1 MPVEAPPI
9 SYANIESAAQQ
20 LNGIANITP
29 IFTSRTVDRLTR
41 AQVFFKAESFQRTGS
56 FKFRGAY
63 NTLSRLSAAQRQ
75 LEIAT
80 ISSGNHGQAIA
91 LSAQLLGLS
100 ATVLMPKE
108 APEVKKQAVRD
119 YGARVQL
126 CDYSQVTTAQL
137 LQQIAENPQQL
148 FVSSHDRAEIIAGQ
162 GTVAKELFESVGELD
177 LLLVVCGGGGLLS
190 GSAIVAKTLYP
201 NCRVIGV
208 EPERADDAKRSFYS
222 KTLHTIPK
230 PDTIADGARGVS
242 LGQLTFPLILSH
254 VDDMVTVS
262 EDSIRRAMRFVWE
275 RLKLAIEPTGVVAAA
290 ALLDGIVSAPGQRV
304 GVVLSGGNVDL
315 QKLDRLLTV
324 TGEGGDRVA

>member
-1 MPVEAPPI
+1 MVSAEVLPVTYET
-9 SYANIESAAQQ
+9 IESAAQQ
-20 LNGIANITP
+20 LSGVANITP

-63 NTLSRLSAAQRQ
+63 NTLSRLSESQRQ

-80 ISSGNHGQAIA
+80 ISSGNHGQAVA

-108 APEVKKQAVRD
+108 APEVKKKAVGG

-126 CDYSQVTTAQL
+126 CDYSRVTTSDL
-137 LQQIAENPQQL
+137 LQQIAENSDQL
-148 FVSSHDRAEIIAGQ
+148 MVSSHDHPHIIAGQ

-177 LLLVVCGGGGLLS
+177 VLLVVCGGGGLLS
-190 GSAIVAKTLYP
+190 GCAIVAKTLFP

-208 EPERADDAKRSFYS
+208 EPERADDATRSFYS
-222 KTLHTIPK
+222 KTLQTIPK

-242 LGQLTFPLILSH
+242 LGHLTFPLILSH
-254 VDDMVTVS
+254 VDEMVTVS
-262 EDSIRRAMRFVWE
+262 ENSIRRAMRFVWE
-275 RLKLAIEPTGVVAAA
+275 RLKLLIEPTGVVAAA
-290 ALLDGIVSAPGQRV
+290 ALLDGIVTVPGQRV

-315 QKLDRLLTV
+315 QKVDRLLT
-324 TGEGGDRVA
+324 